1 MENKKKFAVASL
13 VLSLLSLAP
22 LMVFASSMTGIQ
34 VCSCIGILLCI
45 VGVILGIV
53 GKDGSKKLAISGIV
67 IGILSFTVLCFLL
80 VGSMIIKNAT
90 DCVDNGDDTSTCKYG
105 GQEIN
110 IPNSILS
117 EEQKNK

>member
-22 LMVFASSMTGIQ
+22 LRVLPDSMKGAQIF
-34 VCSCIGILLCI
+34 VCIGILLGI
-45 VGVILGIV
+45 VGVVLGIV
-53 GKDGSKKLAISGIV
+53 GKSASKKLAISGIV
-67 IGILSFTVLCFLL
+67 IGAISCAILCFTL
-80 VGSMIIKNAT
+80 VGFMAMENAT
-90 DCVDNGDDTSTCKYG
+90 DCVDNGDGTSTCKYI

-110 IPNSILS
+110 VPNSMLS

>member
-13 VLSLLSLAP
+13 VLSLLSLALLIVLP
-22 LMVFASSMTGIQ
+22 DSMTGIQ
-34 VCSCIGILLCI
+34 VCICIGILLCI

-67 IGILSFTVLCFLL
+67 IGVLSFAVLCFLL

-90 DCVDNGDDTSTCKYG
+90 DCVDNGDDTSTCKYI

-110 IPNSILS
+110 VPNSMLS

>member
-13 VLSLLSLAP
+13 VLSLLSLALLIVLP
-22 LMVFASSMTGIQ
+22 DSMTGIQ
-34 VCSCIGILLCI
+34 VCICIGILLCI

-67 IGILSFTVLCFLL
+67 IGVLSFAVLCFLL

-90 DCVDNGDDTSTCKYG
+90 DCVDNGDDTSTCKYI

-110 IPNSILS
+110 IPNSMLS